1 MKFFRASAR
10 TAHGYI
16 RATLL
21 RSRASS
27 LSSLLVALLI
37 PIFTFAEEKNSP
49 PNIILILAD
58 DLGYSDLGCY
68 GGEIRTPNLDG
79 LAENG
84 LRMTQLYNTSRC
96 CSTRASLLTGLYPH
110 QAGVGAMMAD
120 NGLPGYRGFL
130 TDRCVTIPSIL
141 QAQGYQTLMSGKW
154 HLQGQGNPDCIPT
167 KHGFDEF
174 YGCFKAYASFYRSDI
189 YVRLPED
196 RASPPTK
203 TDFYATDAIT
213 DNALTFLKQAR
224 KHTAPYFLY
233 LAYNA
238 PHFPLQAPKEMI
250 DKYVPTYEKGWDQ
263 IREDRYS
270 RMLELGLIPSEAML
284 SPRGRVTKVPNRNRE
299 SDYYNQQIPAWE
311 SLPANRQADLA
322 RRMATYAAMVEIMD
336 RNIGRLIDDLK
347 EANELENTL
356 VVFLSDNGACAE
368 WDPFGFDNNP
378 YPKNKLYEG
387 AHLDEIGQKGTF
399 HSYGTGWANAC
410 NTPFRLYKHYS
421 HEGGISSPFILH
433 WPDRLKKKGTIDRQ
447 PAHIIDLA
455 AMFLEEAHATPPS
468 TWNGKK
474 ILPLSG
480 ISLSP
485 VMEGEKLKE
494 RPLFFEHEGNRA
506 VRLGPWKTVWTND
519 TQEWELYRIDRD
531 RAELNDLA
539 SSYPK
544 RAAAM
549 DRSWHKWA
557 AANHVETAQVPQ
569 PSKGMPTIYY
579 LP

>member
-1 MKFFRASAR
+1 MKLFHASAR
-10 TAHGYI
+10 TAHAYI
-16 RATLL
+16 RALLL
-21 RSRASS
+21 RSHTKS
-27 LSSLLVALLI
+27 LSSLIAALFL
-37 PIFTFAEEKNSP
+37 PISTLAEEKDSP
-49 PNIILILAD
+49 PNMILILAD

-79 LAENG
+79 LAGNG
-84 LRMTQLYNTSRC
+84 LRMTQVYNTSRC

-141 QAQGYQTLMSGKW
+141 QAEGYQTYMSGKW

-174 YGCFKAYASFYRSDI
+174 YGCFKAYASFYRPDI
-189 YVRLPED
+189 YVRLPGD
-196 RASPPTK
+196 RANPPIT
-203 TDFYATDAIT
+203 TDFYATNAIT
-213 DNALTFLKQAR
+213 DQAITFLKQAR
-224 KHTAPYFLY
+224 KQTAPYFLY

-250 DKYVPTYEKGWDQ
+250 DKYVPIYEKGWDQ
-263 IREDRYS
+263 IRENRYN
-270 RMLELGLIPSEAML
+270 RMLKLGVIPEQAKL
-284 SPRGRVTKVPNRNRE
+284 SRRGHVTKVPNRNRKSE
-299 SDYYNQQIPAWE
+299 FYDKPIPAWN
-311 SLPANRQADLA
+311 SLSINRRADLT

-336 RNIGRLIDDLK
+336 RNIGRVIANLK
-347 EANELENTL
+347 KAGELNNTL
-356 VVFLSDNGACAE
+356 IVFLSDNGACAE

-387 AHLDEIGQKGTF
+387 THLSKIGQEGTF

-433 WPDRLKKKGTIDRQ
+433 WPDRLKTKGTIDQQ

-455 AMFLEEAHATPPS
+455 SMFLQEAQVKHPAS
-468 TWNGKK
+468 WKGKK
-474 ILPLSG
+474 VLPLAG
-480 ISLSP
+480 TSLSP
-485 VMEGEKLKE
+485 VLEGKKLKT

-506 VRLGPWKTVWTND
+506 VRHGSWKAVWTNY
-519 TQEWELYRIDRD
+519 TQQWELYEIDRD
-531 RAELNDLA
+531 RSEIYNLA
-539 SSYPK
+539 SIHPEK
-544 RAAAM
+544 VADL
-549 DRSWHKWA
+549 DRLWHKWA

-579 LP
+579 LN

>member
-1 MKFFRASAR
+1 
-10 TAHGYI
+10 
-16 RATLL
+16 
-21 RSRASS
+21 
-27 LSSLLVALLI
+27 
-37 PIFTFAEEKNSP
+37 
-49 PNIILILAD
+49 
-58 DLGYSDLGCY
+58 
-68 GGEIRTPNLDG
+68 
-79 LAENG
+79 
-84 LRMTQLYNTSRC
+84 
-96 CSTRASLLTGLYPH
+96 
-110 QAGVGAMMAD
+110 
-120 NGLPGYRGFL
+120 
-130 TDRCVTIPSIL
+130 
-141 QAQGYQTLMSGKW
+141 
-154 HLQGQGNPDCIPT
+154 
-167 KHGFDEF
+167 
-174 YGCFKAYASFYRSDI
+174 
-189 YVRLPED
+189 
-196 RASPPTK
+196 
-203 TDFYATDAIT
+203 
-213 DNALTFLKQAR
+213 
-224 KHTAPYFLY
+224 
-233 LAYNA
+233 
-238 PHFPLQAPKEMI
+238 
-250 DKYVPTYEKGWDQ
+250 
-263 IREDRYS
+263 
-270 RMLELGLIPSEAML
+270 MLELGLIPSEAML

-347 EANELENTL
+347 EASELENTL

-455 AMFLEEAHATPPS
+455 AMLLEEAQATHPS

-544 RAAAM
+544 RVAAM

>member
-1 MKFFRASAR
+1 MKFFRTSAR
-10 TAHGYI
+10 TAHKYI

-21 RSRASS
+21 RTKC
-27 LSSLLVALLI
+27 LSTLLVALVI
-37 PIFTFAEEKNSP
+37 PIFTNAEEKDTP
-49 PNIILILAD
+49 PNMILILAD

-84 LRMTQLYNTSRC
+84 LRMTQVYNTSRC

-141 QAQGYQTLMSGKW
+141 QSNGYQTFMSGKW
-154 HLQGQGNPDCIPT
+154 HLRGQGNPDCIPT

-189 YVRLPED
+189 YVRLPKE
-196 RASPPTK
+196 RAVPAAK
-203 TDFYATDAIT
+203 IGFYATDAIT

-224 KHTAPYFLY
+224 QQTAPYFLY

-250 DKYVPTYEKGWDQ
+250 DQYVPVYEKGRDQ
-263 IREDRYS
+263 IREKRYA
-270 RMLELGLIPSEAML
+270 RMLGLGVIPNQAKL
-284 SPRGRVTKVPNRNRE
+284 SQRGHVTKVPNRNRD
-299 SDYYNQQIPAWE
+299 SDYYDKPIPAWD
-311 SLPANRQADLA
+311 SLKSNRKADLT

-336 RNIGRLIDDLK
+336 RNIGRVIADLK
-347 EANELENTL
+347 EADELDDTMI
-356 VVFLSDNGACAE
+356 VFLSDNGACAE
-368 WDPFGFDNNP
+368 WDPFGFNNAP

-387 AHLDEIGQKGTF
+387 THLKEMGQEGTF

-433 WPDRLKKKGTIDRQ
+433 WPDRLKKKGAIDRQ

-455 AMFLEEAHATPPS
+455 AMFLEEAQVKHPAT
-468 TWNGKK
+468 WKGKS
-474 ILPLSG
+474 ILPLAG
-480 ISLSP
+480 TSLSP
-485 VMEGEKLKE
+485 VLEGKTLET

-506 VRLGPWKTVWTND
+506 VRLGSWKAVWTNY
-519 TQEWELYRIDRD
+519 TQQWELYHIDRD

-539 SSYPK
+539 SRYPK
-544 RAAAM
+544 RVAAM
-549 DRSWHKWA
+549 DRSWQNWA